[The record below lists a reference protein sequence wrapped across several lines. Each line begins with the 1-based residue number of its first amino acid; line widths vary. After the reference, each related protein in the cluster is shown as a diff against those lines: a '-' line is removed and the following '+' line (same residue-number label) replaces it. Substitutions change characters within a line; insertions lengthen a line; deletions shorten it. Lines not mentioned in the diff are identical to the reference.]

1 MKIVCI
7 GDSLTFGYGVS
18 RDKNWLHLISKNNSI
33 EAINK
38 GVNGDTTAGMIFRFY
53 EDIVLNKPECVFI
66 MGGTNDFLMNCSI
79 NYVQENIKELIKE
92 AKKEKFRVILGI
104 QPPIISH
111 LANAY
116 WQSSDNY
123 DEINLKL
130 NHYRNWA
137 IDFANSNK
145 ITYIDFYEEFIHCLS
160 KVNEE
165 ALYIDGIHPTTK
177 GHEIMANLF
186 IKTYSSVKQQ

>member
-18 RDKNWLHLISKNNSI
+18 REESWLHLINNRNSI

-38 GVNGDTTAGMIFRFY
+38 GINGDSTAGMIFRFY
-53 EDIVLNKPECVFI
+53 EDVVSNKPEYVFI
-66 MGGTNDFLMNCSI
+66 MGGTNDFLMNSSV
-79 NYVQENIKELIKE
+79 NSVQERIEELIEEAKRENIK
-92 AKKEKFRVILGI
+92 VILGI
-104 QPPIISH
+104 QPAIITH
-111 LANAY
+111 LAKAY

-130 NHYRNWA
+130 NEYRNWA
-137 IDFANSNK
+137 VDFAASNK
-145 ITYIDFYEEFIHCLS
+145 ITCIDFYEEFTHYLN
-160 KVNEE
+160 KVNEKV
-165 ALYIDGIHPTTK
+165 LYIDGIHPTAK

-186 IKTYSSVKQQ
+186 IKTLLLKI

>member
-7 GDSLTFGYGVS
+7 GDSLTFGYGVGRYES
-18 RDKNWLHLISKNNSI
+18 WLHLINKKNTI

-38 GVNGDTTAGMIFRFY
+38 GINGDTTAGMIFRFY
-53 EDIVLNKPECVFI
+53 EEVVLNKPEYVFI
-66 MGGTNDFLMNCSI
+66 MGGTNDFLMNSSV
-79 NYVQENIKELIKE
+79 NYVQESIEELIKE
-92 AKKEKFRVILGI
+92 AEKEKIKIILGI

-111 LANAY
+111 LAKAH

-123 DEINLKL
+123 NQINLKL
-130 NHYRNWA
+130 TQYRNWA
-137 IDFANSNK
+137 VDFANSNK
-145 ITYIDFYEEFIHCLS
+145 IICVDFHKEFMHYLN

-165 ALYIDGIHPTTK
+165 VLYIDGIHPTPK

-186 IKTYSSVKQQ
+186 IKTLLFKI

>member
-18 RDKNWLHLISKNNSI
+18 RDESWLHLINKTNSI

-38 GVNGDTTAGMIFRFY
+38 GINGDTTAGMIFRFY
-53 EDIVLNKPECVFI
+53 EDVILNNPKYVFI
-66 MGGTNDFLMNCSI
+66 MGGTNDFLMNCSV
-79 NYVQENIKELIKE
+79 NYVQENIRELITE
-92 AKKEKFRVILGI
+92 AKKEKLKVILGI

-116 WQSSDNY
+116 WQSGDNY

-130 NHYRNWA
+130 NQYRSWA
-137 IDFANSNK
+137 STFAKLNK
-145 ITYIDFYEEFIHCLS
+145 ITCIDFHKEFTHYLN
-160 KVNEE
+160 KVNGE
-165 ALYIDGIHPTTK
+165 ALYIDGIHPTPK

-186 IKTYSSVKQQ
+186 IKTL

>member
-18 RDKNWLHLISKNNSI
+18 RYENWLHLINNRNTM

-38 GVNGDTTAGMIFRFY
+38 GINGDTTAGMIFRFY
-53 EDIVLNKPECVFI
+53 EDVVLNNPEYAFI
-66 MGGTNDFLMNCSI
+66 MGGTNDFLMNCSV
-79 NYVQENIKELIKE
+79 NYVKENIRELITE
-92 AKKEKFRVILGI
+92 AKKEKMKVILGI

-116 WQSSDNY
+116 WQSGDNY

-130 NHYRNWA
+130 NEYRNWVV
-137 IDFANSNK
+137 DFANSNK
-145 ITYIDFYEEFIHCLS
+145 IMYIDFYKEFTHYLN

-165 ALYIDGIHPTTK
+165 VLYIDGIHPTPK
-177 GHEIMANLF
+177 GQEIMADLF
-186 IKTYSSVKQQ
+186 IKTLLFEI